1 MGELYTR
8 DHHKGS
14 FAAQPCREAIDIVM
28 AAKNGKNHND
38 LRSMGIETVAVIGIS
53 ALLYM
58 GLYMLLMTGETA
70 NPYICGIFVIGL
82 YLITSGGAVY
92 LLERR
97 KRGKT
102 KDDTLAPVM
111 GRIMFDAV
119 VKMRTPVFICDS
131 EEQIIWYNNAT
142 ESLASGKNKLYGEQV
157 SDLFG
162 ISLMAIKM
170 DKTENGAKV
179 SCEGRTFYARY
190 NHIKTD
196 DNDFAMIT
204 TTETTEL
211 DAAYEKMARDEPV
224 VMYLIIDNLNEM
236 MQYDSEHYRP
246 AASKVDA
253 VIRAWAEEKNC
264 LLKEYERDKYVL
276 VTETRVLNEFM
287 SLKFDILDRVRA
299 THHSEMNLPLTI
311 SIGVGNVSGSYE
323 EKDKAAHTALEMAL
337 QRGGDQAVVKGNESM
352 EFFGGITNTVQK
364 RTNVRARMVSKE
376 LMHAIRTASN
386 VIIMGHKF
394 ADFDAF
400 GAVVGMARFAMFC
413 GARVN
418 AVINMADR
426 NLLGCRNM
434 LSSEEEFIGVFVD
447 EQMGLDLLTT
457 GTLVIVVDVNN
468 MDHVESC
475 LIAERAATLAVIDHH
490 RKTAEFT
497 SAPTVE
503 YIEPSASS
511 ACELVAEMLEQIL
524 PREDLTATEATLM
537 LAGITLD
544 TKNFSKST
552 GTRTF
557 SAALYLRD
565 RGASPAAVQTLNK
578 TSLDDYKREGSFRTN
593 VEFYRKH
600 LAITTATSLGET
612 GPADRITAA
621 KAADNL
627 LAVEGVE
634 ASFALV
640 KIGDTVN
647 ISARSAGRIN
657 VQLILEKLK
666 GGGHYESA
674 GAQVDGDVA
683 AVVVRLKAA
692 IDEYLAEI
700 AESIA
705 K

>member
-1 MGELYTR
+1 M
-8 DHHKGS
+8 S
-14 FAAQPCREAIDIVM
+14 
-28 AAKNGKNHND
+28 AKNGKSKND
-38 LRSMGIETVAVIGIS
+38 LRSISPETAAVMGIG
-53 ALLYM
+53 ALVYM
-58 GLYMLLMTGETA
+58 GLFMLLVSGENA
-70 NPYICGIFVIGL
+70 NPYITGALVIGL
-82 YLITSGGAVY
+82 YLITVGLSFVII
-92 LLERR
+92 ERR
-97 KRGKT
+97 KHK
-102 KDDTLAPVM
+102 KNMDDTLAPVM

-131 EEQIIWYNNAT
+131 DERIIWYNNAT
-142 ESLASGKNKLYGEQV
+142 ESLATGKNKLYGEQV

-170 DKTENGAKV
+170 DKTENGARI
-179 SCEGRTFYARY
+179 STGGRTFYARY

-204 TTETTEL
+204 TTEITEL
-211 DAAYEKMARDEPV
+211 DAAHEKMAGDEPV
-224 VMYLIIDNLNEM
+224 VMYLMIDNLSEM
-236 MQYDSEHYRP
+236 MQYDSENYRP
-246 AASKVDA
+246 AASKIDA

-276 VTETRVLNEFM
+276 ITETRVLNEFIAM
-287 SLKFDILDRVRA
+287 KFDILDRVRA
-299 THHSEMNLPLTI
+299 AHSDDAGLPLTI
-311 SIGVGNVSGSYE
+311 SVGVGNISGNFE
-323 EKDKAAHTALEMAL
+323 EKDKAAHNALEMAL
-337 QRGGDQAVVKGNESM
+337 QRGGDQAVVKGDESL

-376 LMHAIRTASN
+376 LMNAIRRASN
-386 VIIMGHKF
+386 VIVMGHRF

-400 GAVVGMARFAMFC
+400 GAVVGMTRFAMYC

-426 NLLGCRNM
+426 NLTGCRNM
-434 LSSEEEFIGVFVD
+434 LAAEEEFIGIFAD

-457 GTLVIVVDVNN
+457 ETLVILVDVNN
-468 MDHVESC
+468 IEHVESR
-475 LIAERAATLAVIDHH
+475 LIAERAPALAVIDHH
-490 RKTAEFT
+490 RKTAEIEHD
-497 SAPTVE
+497 SLIE

-524 PREDLTATEATLM
+524 PREDLTAVEATLM
-537 LAGITLD
+537 LSGITLD

-565 RGASPAAVQTLNK
+565 RGASPAAVQALNR
-578 TSLDDYKREGSFRTN
+578 TTLDDYMREGRFRTN
-593 VEFYRKH
+593 VSFYRRH
-600 LAITTATSLGET
+600 IAITTAESLAEP

-627 LAVEGVE
+627 LSVEGVE

-640 KIGDTVN
+640 KIGDTVS

-666 GGGHYESA
+666 GGGHFESA
-674 GAQVDGDVA
+674 GAQVEGDVS
-683 AVVVRLKAA
+683 AVIEMLKAA
-692 IDEYLAEI
+692 IDEYLTETAEM
-700 AESIA
+700 SG